1 MRVFVDT
8 SYYIARVMPKD
19 QWHKAAVKAV
29 RPGMIFFTSSLVV
42 NETISLLQ
50 ARGHF
55 SAALAFLD
63 RSRRS
68 EDVHILHPDPILQA
82 EAWDLFGRWGGSG
95 ANAMDCVSFAMMK
108 RLGIRKAFTFDAH
121 FRAPGFDVLTA

>member
-8 SYYIARVMPKD
+8 AYYIARVMPRD
-19 QWHKAAVKAV
+19 QWHKTAVKAA
-29 RPGMIFFTSSLVV
+29 RPGMMFFTSSLVI

-63 RSRRS
+63 RIRQS
-68 EDVHILHPDPILQA
+68 EEVQILYADAAVQE
-82 EAWDLFGRWGGSG
+82 EAWDLFGEWGGSG
-95 ANAMDCVSFAMMK
+95 ANAVDCVSFAMMK
-108 RLGIRKAFTFDAH
+108 RMGIRRAFTFDDH
-121 FRAPGFDVLTA
+121 FRAAGFEILTG

>member
-63 RSRRS
+63 RVRRS
-68 EDVHILHPDPILQA
+68 EDVQILHPDPILQA
-82 EAWDLFGRWGGSG
+82 EAWDLFGTWGGSG
-95 ANAMDCVSFAMMK
+95 ANAVDCVSFAMMK

>member
-8 SYYIARVMPKD
+8 GYYVARVMPKD

-55 SAALAFLD
+55 SAALTFLD
-63 RSRRS
+63 RVRRS
-68 EDVHILHPDPILQA
+68 EDVQILHLDPVLQA
-82 EAWDLFGRWGGSG
+82 EAWDLFGEWGGSG
-95 ANAMDCVSFAMMK
+95 ANAVDCVSFAMMK
-108 RLGIRKAFTFDAH
+108 RMGIRRAFTFDAH
-121 FRAPGFDVLTA
+121 FRGPGFEILAA